1 MKVTFPHMG
10 YMYICLKA
18 LLKYLDLNVV
28 VPPMPSKRT
37 LTLGTRHSP
46 EFACLPLKINMGN
59 YIEAYELG
67 ADTILMAGG
76 VGPCR
81 FGYYAQLQRE
91 ILQDLGYDM
100 KMVVLE
106 PPEKH
111 ISELLIRIREVTGNR
126 SWTDIIRAVR
136 FAWYKARAVDETER
150 IVHRLRPR
158 EKEPGRTDETFKLAL
173 TWIDDANDKKE
184 LDIAMAKAKTAFAGI
199 EADEGRDVL
208 RIGIVGEIYVMLE
221 PFVNLEI
228 ERHLGKMGVEVERS
242 IYLSEWINDHLFM
255 GLLRVKG
262 NKAARQFAPPY
273 INHFVGGHGQETIGS
288 TVLFAREKYDG
299 VIQVQPFTC
308 MPEIVAES
316 ILPTV
321 SRDFGIPAFCHI
333 VDEHSGDAGVL
344 TRLEAFVDLLARK
357 KESRDIREVQNAG
370 EDTLKGELQCVD
382 I

>member
-18 LLKYLDLNVV
+18 LLKYLDVEV
-28 VPPMPSKRT
+28 IVPPKVSKRT
-37 LTLGTRHSP
+37 LSLGTQHSP

-59 YIEAYELG
+59 FIEAYELG
-67 ADTILMAGG
+67 ADTIVMAGG

-81 FGYYAQLQRE
+81 FGYYAEVQRE

-100 KMVVLE
+100 KMIVFE
-106 PPEKH
+106 PPQKH
-111 ISELLIRIREVTGNR
+111 ISELLINIREVTGSR
-126 SWTDIIRAVR
+126 SWFDVVRAIR
-136 FAWYKARAVDETER
+136 FAWLKAKAIDDLEK
-150 IVHRLRPR
+150 IVHKLRPR
-158 EKEPGRTDETFKLAL
+158 VIEQDTVEEAFKSAIEL
-173 TWIDDANDKKE
+173 IDNAENKTE
-184 LDIAMAKAKTAFAGI
+184 LD
-199 EADEGRDVL
+199 EAVDSSKHRLLSLPVNNSVVPI

-221 PFVNLEI
+221 PYVNLEV

-255 GLLRVKG
+255 GLLKVKG
-262 NKAARQFAPPY
+262 SKSARELAPPY

-288 TVLFAREKYDG
+288 TVRFAREKYDG
-299 VIQVQPFTC
+299 VIQVMPFSC

-316 ILPTV
+316 VLPTV
-321 SRDFGIPAFCHI
+321 SRDCNIPAFTVI

-344 TRLEAFVDLLARK
+344 TRLEAFVDLLTRK
-357 KESRDIREVQNAG
+357 KETAAEASKI
-370 EDTLKGELQCVD
+370 LKGELQCAD